1 MFLLTLDPDLGLQ
14 LLSSS
19 DLALARHNQNQNDH
33 AALDRKFQSAAWLLT
48 MRDLYASAAS
58 FIASVGSGGFSS
70 RERNIRQS
78 FSVNVVF
85 SRASM
90 IARAFSWILSR
101 INAIL
106 SSPI

>member
-14 LLSSS
+14 LLASS
-19 DLALARHNQNQNDH
+19 DLALALHNQNQHDY
-33 AALDRKFQSAAWLLT
+33 AALDLKFQSSAWLLV
-48 MRDLYASAAS
+48 MSDLYASAAS

-70 RERNIRQS
+70 REKNILQS

-85 SRASM
+85 SRSSM
-90 IARAFSWILSR
+90 IACAFSRILSL
-101 INAIL
+101 INLIL